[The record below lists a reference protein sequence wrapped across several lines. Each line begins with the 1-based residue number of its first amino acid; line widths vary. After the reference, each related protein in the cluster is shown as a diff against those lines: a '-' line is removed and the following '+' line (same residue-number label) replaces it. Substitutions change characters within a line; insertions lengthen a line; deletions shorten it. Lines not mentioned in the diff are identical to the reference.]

1 MNQSVYHK
9 YQASMNAKRSAI
21 VALCSVTFLQAYLL
35 VGVFPYAAFMAIN
48 FLHISEEQ
56 AGPYAGEL

>member
-1 MNQSVYHK
+1 MH
-9 YQASMNAKRSAI
+9 AKRAASI